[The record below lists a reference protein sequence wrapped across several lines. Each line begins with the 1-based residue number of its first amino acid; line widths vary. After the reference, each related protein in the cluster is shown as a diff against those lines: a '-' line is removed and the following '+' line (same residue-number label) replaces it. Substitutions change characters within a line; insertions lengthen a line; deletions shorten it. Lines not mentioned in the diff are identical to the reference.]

1 MSLGR
6 ILIFLGVIFSLT
18 IGTHYYLWARLSRD
32 PMWPSPWRQVATV
45 ALIVLA
51 LSIPM

>member
-6 ILIFLGVIFSLT
+6 IFIFLGIISGLT
-18 IGTHYYLWARLSRD
+18 IGTHYYLWARLIRD

-51 LSIPM
+51 L